1 MNQFDFMWDGGFIM
15 APIEQFDEAIEWYC
29 THMGW
34 VCKANF
40 ENVGRMAFLKFPGK
54 GQVVLKSYE
63 NQYPQFN
70 YKQAPESNS
79 RLCFK
84 IENKE
89 NALSYFATHGIKT
102 SEMKAL
108 PDGRESFEIHA
119 FGGTILTA
127 VTSNA
132 ERSKYPKSRIAGY
145 SDIVMIIGA
154 KNLKDM
160 ISFYENVIGMEKL
173 EYEVPNGFAL
183 LGAKDARSKVHDL
196 VLIVPD
202 DTEKSLVTNQSTQP
216 HFWIGPKKKDF
227 VMAWEKLKA
236 EGHTISDISGNPE
249 TWAAFYLIDPEGN
262 RVNVWNCK

>member
-1 MNQFDFMWDGGFIM
+1 MKQFDFMWDGGFIM

-70 YKQAPESNS
+70 YKQAPESSS

-89 NALSYFATHGIKT
+89 NALTYFATHGIKT

-132 ERSKYPKSRIAGY
+132 
-145 SDIVMIIGA
+145 
-154 KNLKDM
+154 
-160 ISFYENVIGMEKL
+160 
-173 EYEVPNGFAL
+173 
-183 LGAKDARSKVHDL
+183 
-196 VLIVPD
+196 
-202 DTEKSLVTNQSTQP
+202 
-216 HFWIGPKKKDF
+216 
-227 VMAWEKLKA
+227 
-236 EGHTISDISGNPE
+236 
-249 TWAAFYLIDPEGN
+249 
-262 RVNVWNCK
+262 